1 MSLSVWHPPV
11 HVCVCLYCVQR
22 LQISGKKISS
32 FEEKTQGQIKSTIC
46 WPADGIGAEK
56 VHSTWQQQGWYGW
69 TVEVG
74 HHSLWNEQTNKEIK
88 MTPGPVRCERI
99 SGWSAS
105 VQTPN
110 PLSGMAAS
118 LKKEI
123 KWISSPLVAQ
133 IILHFNA
140 ASSGGT
146 NAQLCESLEDNL
158 RIKFS
163 DATFISDRGGIILWR
178 KAKVKLR
185 VKDVLEPGAGQSIG
199 LENPRP
205 INELFRDSQ
214 NSQIFT
220 FHSRQLSEGRILS
233 HLFNGKLT
241 LKWVTTG
248 YTICPT

>member
-1 MSLSVWHPPV
+1 MCLFVLCSKTSDIWKENLLIWRKNTRANKKYNLLTGRWHWRWKGALHLAAAGLVRLDGWGRAP
-11 HVCVCLYCVQR
+11 LYLER
-22 LQISGKKISS
+22 
-32 FEEKTQGQIKSTIC
+32 
-46 WPADGIGAEK
+46 
-56 VHSTWQQQGWYGW
+56 
-69 TVEVG
+69 
-74 HHSLWNEQTNKEIK
+74 TNKQTK
-88 MTPGPVRCERI
+88 KSRWLRGPVRCERI
-99 SGWSAS
+99 SGWNVS

-146 NAQLCESLEDNL
+146 NAQPCESFEDNL

-163 DATFISDRGGIILWR
+163 DATFISDGGIILWR

-199 LENPRP
+199 LGNPRP

-214 NSQIFT
+214 YSQIFT

-241 LKWVTTG
+241 LKCGTTG